1 MQEDNVVTVDRAVL
15 VKTMI
20 VGLEID
26 FDWVLISVINKRA
39 FKTSTTY
46 PFACLI
52 LLALQGSQ
60 SANFAL

>member
-52 LLALQGSQ
+52 
-60 SANFAL
+60 F